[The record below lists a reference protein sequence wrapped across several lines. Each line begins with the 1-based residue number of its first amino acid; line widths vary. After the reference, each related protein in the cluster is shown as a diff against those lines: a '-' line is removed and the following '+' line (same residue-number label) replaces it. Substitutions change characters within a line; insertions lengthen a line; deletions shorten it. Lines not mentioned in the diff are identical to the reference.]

1 MSTTTPDLRTAI
13 VNLESGL
20 RLLGSALDH
29 LKNHL
34 VAQVAPGWK
43 LSEGGWVLLAPDR
56 RRVRLAAS
64 ERALLLALARH
75 PARQMERQAL
85 IRVVSGPRAN
95 LHDNGG
101 TLSVLVSRLRK
112 KAAQDMVDLPLRA
125 VRGQG
130 YALSVDIEIPA
141 TVIEEDALL
150 TDRAGRLGPVAPST
164 AAKLQSQ

>member
-1 MSTTTPDLRTAI
+1 MSTTNPDLQTAI

-29 LKNHL
+29 LKSHL
-34 VAQVAPGWK
+34 VAQMAPAWK
-43 LSEGGWVLLAPDR
+43 LSDGGWVLLAPDR

-85 IRVVSGPRAN
+85 IRAISGHAAN
-95 LHDNGG
+95 QRDNGG

-130 YALSVDIEIPA
+130 YALSVEIEIPA
-141 TVIEEDALL
+141 TVREEDALL
-150 TDRAGRLGPVAPST
+150 NGRTAGLTQVAQHA
-164 AAKLQSQ
+164 AAKLQRR